1 MARMKHRRP
10 RKTAAKKLTQR
21 PVTATKSAAKR
32 RLSSAGST
40 GVTAKGRRARSPTV
54 GAAAK
59 RVLVSAGRTTKAL
72 ARAGAERAARRDRAS
87 RPAFVESCV
96 I

>member
-32 RLSSAGST
+32 RLSSGLQGCHREGQACS
-40 GVTAKGRRARSPTV
+40 
-54 GAAAK
+54 
-59 RVLVSAGRTTKAL
+59 
-72 ARAGAERAARRDRAS
+72 
-87 RPAFVESCV
+87 
-96 I
+96 